1 MVCLISELNYV
12 LYKKIKIK
20 KTLLIN
26 QRKIRKIKKKIHQN
40 IQHKYLLILLREMKL
55 NL

>member
-20 KTLLIN
+20 KNIVN
-26 QRKIRKIKKKIHQN
+26 KPKKNKKN
-40 IQHKYLLILLREMKL
+40 
-55 NL
+55 